1 MRSNPIIIP
10 YLHFDFTESSYYNAY
25 VEAKRFRDD
34 GNALDSQGGGST
46 NGLIEYSYRLHAS
59 RLKILIAAV
68 KHPNSERNAA
78 LLEASRLLEQF
89 WFDAN
94 HDTIFDD
101 AKLTDRIWIVFTDI
115 INALASFRKIQP
127 FFHRSVYRH
136 AQALM
141 WAPLIHDP
149 NGSLGGSSDNV
160 PSFKSHR
167 IPELSNHPNAF
178 SAAESIMS
186 ALFDKKR
193 YVRIGSDGFHCGDA
207 LILF

>member
-1 MRSNPIIIP
+1 MIIP
-10 YLHFDFTESSYYNAY
+10 CLHFYFTESSYYNAY
-25 VEAKRFRDD
+25 VEAKQFRDD
-34 GNALDSQGGGST
+34 GNVLDSQGGGST

-68 KHPNSERNAA
+68 KKPDSERNAA

-101 AKLTDRIWIVFTDI
+101 AKLSDRIWIVFTDI
-115 INALASFRKIQP
+115 INALASFRKVQP

-149 NGSLGGSSDNV
+149 NDSLGGSSDNV

-193 YVRIGSDGFHCGDA
+193 YVLLRSDKFYSADA
-207 LILF
+207 LL